1 LILKVS
7 QLRLSSFEDFSG
19 AAEIELSGL
28 SNLGQLVC
36 AVVGLSELVISGTDL
51 LALAVILTL
60 SVGVELTETLNLIEI
75 LCFFLLKLGD
85 FEEKSIDVFA

>member
-1 LILKVS
+1 MS
-7 QLRLSSFEDFSG
+7 RLESFSG

-75 LCFFLLKLGD
+75 LCLFLL
-85 FEEKSIDVFA
+85 